1 MLGRSFHLHVFSYQE
16 APSSCQSPTLNM
28 RFTALGAPLSVLLT
42 LLLSIPA
49 CTVLVLL
56 ATSSAFAM
64 VSPLSSSSA
73 SALATATASSASLL
87 TRNGSEAGQ
96 HLNLTK
102 YPDAITELN
111 ETFAAILA
119 IPDGV
124 LKDGNDATTAWLTT
138 NGYRGGFH
146 PDSFWHKTECA
157 LAIIAF
163 LGSNFVTVAKVIK
176 IKRYIKSLGS
186 VAEAVELML
195 KCSTTEEM
203 LREGG
208 TALVNLVAEIVGIPE
223 VWNHCK

>member
-16 APSSCQSPTLNM
+16 AAITTLNM
-28 RFTALGAPLSVLLT
+28 RFIALGAPLGVLLT
-42 LLLSIPA
+42 LH
-49 CTVLVLL
+49 LL
-56 ATSSAFAM
+56 ATSSAFAI
-64 VSPLSSSSA
+64 VSPPSA
-73 SALATATASSASLL
+73 PSTSALAIATASSFL
-87 TRNGSEAGQ
+87 TRNNSDTGQ
-96 HLNLTK
+96 PLNLTK
-102 YPDAITELN
+102 YSDAITELN
-111 ETFAAILA
+111 KTFAAIIA
-119 IPDGV
+119 IPDAI
-124 LKDGNDATTAWLTT
+124 LKDGNNATTAWLIA
-138 NGYRGGFH
+138 NGYRGGVH